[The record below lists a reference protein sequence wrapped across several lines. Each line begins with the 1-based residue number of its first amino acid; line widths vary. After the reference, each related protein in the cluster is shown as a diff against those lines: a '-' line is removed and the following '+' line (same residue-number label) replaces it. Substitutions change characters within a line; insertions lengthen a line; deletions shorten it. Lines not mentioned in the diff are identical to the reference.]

1 MSSIFPQAC
10 QRIQKILYE
19 LYLYAGTSNFTQK
32 NPDGLIIEELSQ
44 MFKDMDKSEGVICP
58 LNWISAW
65 ICYCSDDIEYPY
77 PTYGID
83 YFLNRLFSTMKM
95 AFDVELEKKE
105 EEPNSQVDT
114 GTKCFGI

>member
-1 MSSIFPQAC
+1 ME
-10 QRIQKILYE
+10 K
-19 LYLYAGTSNFTQK
+19 G
-32 NPDGLIIEELSQ
+32 
-44 MFKDMDKSEGVICP
+44 EGVVCP
-58 LNWISAW
+58 LEWISAW

-105 EEPNSQVDT
+105 EEPNSRVDC
-114 GTKCFGI
+114 GTKYFGLEVLTKRTDLTKLDEEDQEVEKEIDKKVMKYFL

>member
-1 MSSIFPQAC
+1 M
-10 QRIQKILYE
+10 
-19 LYLYAGTSNFTQK
+19 
-32 NPDGLIIEELSQ
+32 
-44 MFKDMDKSEGVICP
+44 ICP
-58 LNWISAW
+58 LNWISSW

-114 GTKCFGI
+114 GTKCFGVEMLTRRRDITKLDEEDGEENEFRIRRLHQQEIAHARLTRGADDQIGIRQNISI

>member
-1 MSSIFPQAC
+1 
-10 QRIQKILYE
+10 
-19 LYLYAGTSNFTQK
+19 
-32 NPDGLIIEELSQ
+32 
-44 MFKDMDKSEGVICP
+44 MFKDMQKSEGVVCP
-58 LNWISAW
+58 LNWISSW

-105 EEPNSQVDT
+105 EQPNSRVDT
-114 GTKCFGI
+114 GTRYFGVEMLTRRQDLTKLDEDDEEEEKEIEKKAIKFFL